1 MEACPSLVILTLHSK
16 KGENIVKGIL
26 DVDAVPAPSV
36 VESKFHSWPW
46 KIKNKYYTA
55 DIQISSVECLESHK
69 ERVLTTCEA
78 LIVYCDSHEATAIE
92 NLNSLMES
100 LGGFEPEVQMLVCDT
115 CSTDDD
121 SPGLSRLKAQ
131 QWCISNRWEL
141 IELNKIEEED
151 SGHEDDF
158 PESWGFQ
165 RIRQALHA
173 HTWSNLEMK
182 DTSNANSLNAMMQS
196 VVAMDERK
204 AEKNENSSEVMYSR
218 LEDLTLNSDVSS
230 SNHTSEDGLN
240 SSTLEEYFDTGDGD
254 FEKLF
259 SSFEQMKRT
268 AASLPLEHRRDYAEK
283 VAISFW
289 KAIGGP
295 EDELDGLDSD

>member
-1 MEACPSLVILTLHSK
+1 MEDWPSLVILTLHSK
-16 KGENIVKGIL
+16 KGEDIVKGIL
-26 DVDAVPAPSV
+26 DVVDVPAPSV

-55 DIQISSVECLESHK
+55 DIHISCVECLESHK

-78 LIVYCDSHEATAIE
+78 LIVYCDSHEATSLE
-92 NLNSLMES
+92 NLNSLLES

-115 CSTDDD
+115 CSADDD
-121 SPGLSRLKAQ
+121 SLGLSRLKAQ

-182 DTSNANSLNAMMQS
+182 
-196 VVAMDERK
+196 
-204 AEKNENSSEVMYSR
+204 
-218 LEDLTLNSDVSS
+218 
-230 SNHTSEDGLN
+230 EDGLN

>member
-1 MEACPSLVILTLHSK
+1 MEDCPSLVILPLHGK
-16 KGENIVKGIL
+16 KSGNIVKGIL
-26 DVDAVPAPSV
+26 DVDALPTPSV
-36 VESKFHSWPW
+36 IDSKFQSWPW

-55 DIQISSVECLESHK
+55 DIQLVGVECLESPQ
-69 ERVLTTCEA
+69 ESVLSSCEA
-78 LIVYCDSHEATAIE
+78 LIVYCDSLQATAIE
-92 NLNSLMES
+92 NLNSLLES
-100 LGGFEPEVQMLVCDT
+100 MGSLEPEVKMLVCDG
-115 CSTDDD
+115 CSSDDD
-121 SPGLSRLKAQ
+121 SLGLSRLKAQ
-131 QWCISNRWEL
+131 QWCISNGWEL
-141 IELNKIEEED
+141 IELNKVEEED
-151 SGHEDDF
+151 SGQEDDF

-173 HTWSNLEMK
+173 HTWSNLEMR
-182 DTSNANSLNAMMQS
+182 DVSNANSLNAMMQS

-204 AEKNENSSEVMYSR
+204 SENSEDSSEVMYSR
-218 LEDLTLNSDVSS
+218 LEDLTINSDGNS
-230 SNHTSEDGLN
+230 SNQISDDGLPT
-240 SSTLEEYFDTGDGD
+240 STLEEYFDSGDGD

-289 KAIGGP
+289 NAIGGP